1 MNNDWYTIAIL
12 LSSVHAGE
20 VSDKNNE
27 SPIVSLQTA
36 LGAIRDNYKEIIEG
50 KVLKERIKPIRH
62 KTAACLP
69 LIRLEM

>member
-27 SPIVSLQTA
+27 SPIVSMQTA
-36 LGAIRDNYKEIIEG
+36 LGAIRYNYKEIIGG
-50 KVLKERIKPIRH
+50 KVSKEQI
-62 KTAACLP
+62 
-69 LIRLEM
+69 